1 MGLGIPRLGKRRIL
15 FSAVIVVLA
24 ALPVIGVPQQWLLYL
39 FLYFVYLAMAN
50 MWNLLAGYSGLL
62 CLCPAAFI
70 GLSGYALVLGT
81 WFGIP
86 IYLGILIG
94 GIVAALFA
102 LLISI
107 PVFRL
112 VGVYFAIG
120 TLVVPEA
127 LKYLFFMWRP
137 IGGDLHG
144 GGAGYMVKGEF
155 TIDIAW
161 SYWAASLI
169 GIVSIFL
176 MHFILNSN
184 LGLGLAGIRDNADSA
199 SSSGVNVFRL
209 KLYAFVIAA
218 FIIGIAGGVFY
229 FYQGHIEPTSAF
241 NIRWLMTLL
250 LATVIGG
257 IGIRE
262 GPIVGTVIVVILHF
276 LLSRYAGISLLIQ
289 GVLLFSIILL
299 APEGII
305 GFVRKTQICR
315 SLSKL
320 ANRKVDASQCSA

>member
-1 MGLGIPRLGKRRIL
+1 
-15 FSAVIVVLA
+15 
-24 ALPVIGVPQQWLLYL
+24 
-39 FLYFVYLAMAN
+39 
-50 MWNLLAGYSGLL
+50 
-62 CLCPAAFI
+62 
-70 GLSGYALVLGT
+70 
-81 WFGIP
+81 
-86 IYLGILIG
+86 
-94 GIVAALFA
+94 
-102 LLISI
+102 
-107 PVFRL
+107 
-112 VGVYFAIG
+112 
-120 TLVVPEA
+120 VPEA

-144 GGAGYMVKGEF
+144 GGAGYMVKGDF
-155 TIDIAW
+155 AIGIAW

-218 FIIGIAGGVFY
+218 FVIGIAGGVFY

-241 NIRWLMTLL
+241 NIRWLMILL

-257 IGIRE
+257 IGTKE
-262 GPIVGTVIVVILHF
+262 GPIIGTVIVVILHF

-289 GVLLFSIILL
+289 GVLLFSIILI

-305 GFVRKTQICR
+305 GFVRKTQIFR
-315 SLSKL
+315 SLLKL
-320 ANRKVDASQCSA
+320 ANRKAGTSQCSA